1 MKKKYFKHLYLTLS
15 LLLLLGGCGKDE
27 EPTHD
32 KTIYRAAM
40 SGASA
45 RTIVNGGT
53 AQDRKPEESCCNF
66 TNGRP
71 GEIRI
76 SEDKKTIYI
85 HGWVDIDRLSDH
97 RTRKAEKIVFCKNA
111 GVRIDWDAE
120 YIYRPWLQDAPLVR
134 ELIVEEGNPY
144 LYARDGML
152 IQRAGAKCDPDS
164 ETLLETLIFCAPRK
178 EGKISIPEGV
188 QLIYDCAFLGCS
200 RITSVSLPASLT
212 SVGNAALGNMKSCTS
227 IQAHKNSKT
236 FYSRD
241 GILYGRDE
249 SRYGNT
255 CIFSYPAGKRD
266 TIYDTVPK
274 YVKNVAC
281 GAFFGADHLREV
293 YLPSRI
299 TAIYDSAFQQCKNL
313 QKVTVKNKKRIP
325 RVAEDAFKDC
335 PRLKEHVKSE
345 RY

>member
-1 MKKKYFKHLYLTLS
+1 MKKKYILYRYLILS
-15 LLLLLGGCGKDE
+15 LLLLLGGCEKDKK
-27 EPTHD
+27 PAHD

-53 AQDRKPEESCCNF
+53 AQDSKPEESCCNF

-120 YIYRPWLQDAPLVR
+120 YIYRPWLQDAPLIR
-134 ELIVEEGNPY
+134 ELIVEDGNPY

-164 ETLLETLIFCAPRK
+164 ETLLETLIFCVPCK
-178 EGKISIPEGV
+178 EGEINIPEGV
-188 QLIYDCAFLGCS
+188 QYLYDCAFLGCS
-200 RITSVSLPASLT
+200 RITSVSLPASLKE
-212 SVGNAALGNMKSCTS
+212 VGGAALGDMDSCTS
-227 IQAHKNSKT
+227 IRAYKNSKT
-236 FYSRD
+236 YYSQN
-241 GILYGRDE
+241 GILYGRNE
-249 SRYGNT
+249 NRCGET
-255 CIFSYPAGKRD
+255 CIIAYPAGKRD
-266 TIYDTVPK
+266 TIYNTVPK
-274 YVKNVAC
+274 YVEEVGY

-293 YLPSRI
+293 HLPSRI
-299 TAIYDSAFQQCKNL
+299 QIFYDSAFQQCKNL
-313 QKVTVKNKKRIP
+313 QKVTVKNKKKIP

-335 PRLKEHVKSE
+335 PKLKEHVKSK
-345 RY
+345 R